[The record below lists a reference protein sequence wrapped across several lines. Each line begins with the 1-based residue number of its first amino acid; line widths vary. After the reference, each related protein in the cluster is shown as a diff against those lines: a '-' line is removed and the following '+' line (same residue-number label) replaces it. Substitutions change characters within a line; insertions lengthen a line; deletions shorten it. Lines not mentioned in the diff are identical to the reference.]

1 MSDGSREMIDWPSL
15 MRLGLG
21 ALRLPPDVF
30 WGMTPRELR
39 AAADPDG
46 GAKPVK
52 PMARIDL
59 AALAARFPDAPKRES
74 EA

>member
-1 MSDGSREMIDWPSL
+1 
-15 MRLGLG
+15 
-21 ALRLPPDVF
+21 
-30 WGMTPRELR
+30 MTPRELR